1 MEIQITLALTE
12 KEVEA
17 LKLTLAQASH
27 EGMKT
32 VTLIE
37 NLSSEMAE
45 ENRQPVLNQIKNYL
59 NTINGVLNRLEL
71 INKID
76 L

>member
-1 MEIQITLALTE
+1 MESQITLSLTE

-27 EGMKT
+27 DGMKT
-32 VTLIE
+32 VRLIE

-45 ENRQPVLNQIKNYL
+45 DNKQPVVNQIKNYL
-59 NTINGVLNRLEL
+59 NTINGVLNRLE
-71 INKID
+71 NPHG
-76 L
+76 